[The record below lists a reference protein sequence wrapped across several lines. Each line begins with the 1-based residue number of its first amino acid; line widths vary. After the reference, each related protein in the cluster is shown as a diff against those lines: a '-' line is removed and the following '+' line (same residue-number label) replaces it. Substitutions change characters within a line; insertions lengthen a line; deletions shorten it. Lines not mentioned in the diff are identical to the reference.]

1 MQGAARSAPPIPG
14 RCAPSS
20 RPSPLDSVWEGPGG
34 WPGQAC
40 REGGS
45 GPACPELGC
54 SWALLSVKCFL
65 STWRYYHLNGT
76 LSATVMKFGLR
87 QARLLARVVVQ
98 LWDANLRQMAAL
110 QSTSYGEFV
119 WREVLFFV
127 PSLLPRLAECCLPLG
142 LLSGAVAPPERLRG
156 SAQGAAPGEAGDSQ
170 LPAGGSSSAL
180 AGHPQGK
187 PGGGRLVLSPK
198 RRKEALPCR
207 HSRAASPGDTCTRPP
222 RPARASGSLLPS
234 FSPYHPPRRPHHQW
248 P

>member
-1 MQGAARSAPPIPG
+1 
-14 RCAPSS
+14 
-20 RPSPLDSVWEGPGG
+20 
-34 WPGQAC
+34 
-40 REGGS
+40 
-45 GPACPELGC
+45 
-54 SWALLSVKCFL
+54 
-65 STWRYYHLNGT
+65 
-76 LSATVMKFGLR
+76 MKFGLR

-187 PGGGRLVLSPK
+187 PGGARLVLSPK

-222 RPARASGSLLPS
+222 ALHGPPGLCFLPSPPTTRPAAPTASGPKGGSS
-234 FSPYHPPRRPHHQW
+234 FRVRLFW
-248 P
+248 EVRVRLRVRN